1 MKVTNDKVENRQ
13 AFLTIEMEPAELEES
28 LESAYRRLVQKAKI
42 PGFRKGKAPR
52 IILERYLGKDSLLE
66 EALNTLVP
74 QAYNK
79 AIEEQE
85 IEAIAQPNIEITQSD
100 PLVFTAIV
108 PLKPEVKLGDYHSVR
123 MKPET
128 VKVTESDVNEL
139 IEQLRHQRAIWEPV
153 ERPVDFGDLVVL
165 DIESSV
171 EDKPLINQKGA
182 QYQVI
187 RDLPLPA
194 PGFAEQIVG
203 MKRDD
208 EKEFNIQLN
217 SDYPQAELAGKEAIF
232 KVKITEIKQEILPE
246 LNDEFAREINP
257 DFQTL
262 DSLREQASSDLRQR
276 AKEKARLDFEEK
288 VIDAVVDTAEVE
300 FPPILVESEIN
311 RILSQRFQ
319 RGSRELEEYLS
330 SINKT
335 SEELHE
341 ELHPVATKRV
351 TRSLVLGK
359 IVEDEKIEV
368 SDSEIDA
375 EIANYTKTATDNR
388 DKLEQSLNTPQARQS
403 IEQTLISRK
412 AIERLVAIARQ
423 SKRTKR
429 VKKEEVIK

>member
-1 MKVTNDKVENRQ
+1 VKVTNDKVENRQ

-171 EDKPLINQKGA
+171 EDKPLINRKGT
-182 QYQVI
+182 QYQVL

-194 PGFAEQIVG
+194 PGFAEQVVG

-276 AKEKARLDFEEK
+276 AEEKARLDFEEK

-319 RGSRELEEYLS
+319 RGNRELEEYLS